1 MGRVE
6 YVEICCKSALNRVQG
21 MPFKWSL
28 NPYAGCVHACV
39 YCYARSHYALAGH
52 GEPGREFETRILV
65 KTNFPDV
72 LRRELGRP
80 RWSYEMVA
88 LGTVTDCY
96 QPAEGRFRVTRGALE
111 ALRDVANPVGLVTK
125 SPLVLRDL
133 DVLAPLARV
142 AKVRIFFTITT
153 VDLSLWGIL
162 EPGTA
167 NPFKRLEVMRRLNE
181 AGVPAG
187 VLLAP
192 ILPGI
197 TDSTA
202 SLEAVAEA
210 AAEHNAAFLGTST
223 LRLAPVVKEQY
234 LGWVDE
240 AYPDLLPRYE
250 RAYFGT
256 NAPREYQQALD
267 ERVERIR
274 ARYGF
279 ADDSMRK
286 TALSPPE
293 DGASSTPMFRRVGP
307 QLMLPIVS

>member
-1 MGRVE
+1 
-6 YVEICCKSALNRVQG
+6 

-28 NPYAGCVHACV
+28 NPYAGCAHACV

-65 KTNFPDV
+65 KTNFADV

-80 RWSYEMVA
+80 RWTFETVA

-96 QPAEGRFRVTRGALE
+96 QPAEGRYRITRATLE
-111 ALRDVANPVGLVTK
+111 ALRDVANPLGLVTK

-133 DVLAPLARV
+133 DILASLARV
-142 AKVRIFFTITT
+142 ARVRIFFTVTT
-153 VDLSLWGIL
+153 VDLDLWRTL

-167 NPFKRLEVMRRLNE
+167 SPFKRLEVMRRLNA
-181 AGVPAG
+181 AGVRAG

-202 SLEAVAEA
+202 SLEAVAQA
-210 AAEHNAAFLGTST
+210 AYEYGAAFLGTST
-223 LRLAPVVKEQY
+223 LRLAPVVKQEY
-234 LGWVDE
+234 LGFVNVR
-240 AYPDLLPRYE
+240 YPSLLPRYE
-250 RAYFGT
+250 RAYLGT
-256 NAPREYQQALD
+256 NAPGPYQRALD

-274 ARYGF
+274 ERYGF
-279 ADDSMRK
+279 LADSMRAGK
-286 TALSPPE
+286 VVPLANPSVAAAEPVV
-293 DGASSTPMFRRVGP
+293 RRVGP
-307 QLMLPIVS
+307 QLMLPVVG